1 MYCKL
6 VHTRFALFWVVDTEL
21 HTSLSHVVF
30 SNVPFDKVGFHYV
43 VYSYLAYTKALN
55 SDLVLSDVASA
66 HEGTEKPG
74 SIWIPGDKVVVLTQ
88 PGGGVEQPAELVVIG
103 RGEAAQFPSCKVD
116 D

>member
-1 MYCKL
+1 MFCKP
-6 VHTRFALFWVVDTEL
+6 VHTRVALFWVVHTEL
-21 HTSLSHVVF
+21 RASVSYVVF
-30 SNVPFDKVGFHYV
+30 SNVPFDKVGFYYV
-43 VYSYLAYTKALN
+43 VYIYLAYNKALN
-55 SDLVLSDVASA
+55 SHLVLSDVASA